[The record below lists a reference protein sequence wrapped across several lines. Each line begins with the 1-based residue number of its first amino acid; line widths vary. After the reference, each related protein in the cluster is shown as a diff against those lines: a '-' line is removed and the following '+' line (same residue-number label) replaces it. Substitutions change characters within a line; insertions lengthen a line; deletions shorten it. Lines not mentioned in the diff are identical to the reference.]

1 MTFTNIAEALPGIVG
16 TPLHLQVKAAI
27 LRALTDGT
35 WKPGDRLPTETE
47 LSRTFGVSEGTVRQA
62 VIALVKEGR
71 LTRRSGKGTFAT
83 RPNFDRSFARFF
95 RFRGGTKNVEHAYT
109 VELLKMVVETPRD
122 PSILEQLA
130 LPRAAKV
137 LAIHRAIRQDEF
149 VVVHYVS
156 YLSDRRF
163 GSLRRKDIE
172 NAALYDVLESKYGV
186 YIVRAVETLQARA
199 ARARDA
205 AILGIKR
212 AAPVIAIERLA
223 YTYGD
228 DVVEVRR
235 AVGRSDNFRYEI
247 ELT

>member
-1 MTFTNIAEALPGIVG
+1 MTLTQIAEAFPSTEG

-27 LRALTDGT
+27 SRALTDGT
-35 WKPGDRLPTETE
+35 WKPGGQLPTESE

-95 RFRGGTKNVEHAYT
+95 RFRGGAKNIEHAYT
-109 VELLKMVVETPRD
+109 VELLKMVVETPGD
-122 PSILEQLA
+122 ASILEPLA
-130 LPRAAKV
+130 LARTARV
-137 LAIHRAIRQDEF
+137 LAIHRAIRQDGL

-156 YLSDRRF
+156 YLSERRF

-186 YIVRAVETLQARA
+186 YIVRAVETLQARP

-212 AAPVIAIERLA
+212 TAPVIAIERLA
-223 YTYGD
+223 YTDGD

-235 AVGRSDNFRYEI
+235 AVGRSDNFKYEI

>member
-1 MTFTNIAEALPGIVG
+1 MILEKIAEAVRASEGA
-16 TPLHLQVKAAI
+16 PLHLQVKAAI
-27 LRALTDGT
+27 SGALTDGT
-35 WKPGDRLPTETE
+35 WKPGDKLPTEGE

-83 RPNFDRSFARFF
+83 GPNFDHSFARFF
-95 RFRGGTKNVEHAYT
+95 RFRGDAKGAGPEYGLQ
-109 VELLKMVVETPRD
+109 LLKMSVEAPPD
-122 PSILEQLA
+122 APVAEQLGLA
-130 LPRAAKV
+130 RSGKV
-137 LAIHRAIRQDEF
+137 IAIHRAIKQDGM

-156 YLSDRRF
+156 YFSERRF
-163 GSLRRKDIE
+163 ATLKREDIE
-172 NAALYDVLESKYGV
+172 NAALYDVLQAKHGV

-199 ARARDA
+199 ARAQDA

-212 AAPVIAIERLA
+212 GAPVIAIERLA

-228 DVVEVRR
+228 QVVEVRR
-235 AVGRSDNFRYEI
+235 AIGRSDKFKYEI